1 MKAKRAI
8 ISSAKTRPRKS
19 KVDKNNELVTKTTG
33 RTWKGNCW
41 MNITKRAD
49 EHKDIRS

>member
-1 MKAKRAI
+1 MKTSRAI
-8 ISSAKTRPRKS
+8 ISSAKTKPRKS

-41 MNITKRAD
+41 MNITQKAGKD
-49 EHKDIRS
+49 KDIRN